1 MEMMMI
7 IKTTMRRLFLI
18 FVFAI
23 LFAVSSAHNVA
34 AEGFVSPFIGY
45 NFGGDTGCPTVTNC
59 DDKHANY
66 GVSLGAIGS
75 IVGFELEF
83 AHTNDFFGQSS
94 ESSSV
99 LTLMSNLMVGPKISA
114 VQPYVVVGLGLIR
127 TSVSDSSND
136 QNQFGWDVG
145 GGIIGMFSKHVGIR
159 GDIRYYRSFQILDFS
174 NLPPNSPV
182 AGLGGNKLD
191 FGRAA
196 IAAMFKF

>member
-1 MEMMMI
+1 MA
-7 IKTTMRRLFLI
+7 TNVTRRKVFLI
-18 FVFAI
+18 SLLTT
-23 LFAVSSAHNVA
+23 LFAAGAVSNAR

-83 AHTNDFFGQSS
+83 AHTSDFFGQST

-99 LTLMSNLMVGPKISA
+99 FTLMSNLTIGPKIAA
-114 VQPYVVVGLGLIR
+114 VQPYVVAGLGLIR
-127 TSVSDSSND
+127 TSVADSSD

-145 GGIIGMFSKHVGIR
+145 GGIIGMFNKHIGIR
-159 GDIRYYRSFQILDFS
+159 GDIRYYRSFQILDFV
-174 NLPPNSPV
+174 NLPPDSPV
-182 AGLGGNKLD
+182 LGLAGNKLD